1 MTTLGMRRNPDS
13 SQKTMWAPRR
23 AAFFNARPRLP
34 FPPLDVWLVLLDGAP
49 FRFLMTPVEAMHQTS
64 NVMGVVVHAELLGDE
79 LGDTRLGPEIGAVA
93 APHRTLEK

>member
-1 MTTLGMRRNPDS
+1 MGNEEESRLIAKNYVGAQPSGFFLMRGHSCRFHRSTSGS
-13 SQKTMWAPRR
+13 S
-23 AAFFNARPRLP
+23 
-34 FPPLDVWLVLLDGAP
+34 LLDGAP

-93 APHRTLEK
+93 ARHRTLEK